1 MIIIY
6 RAVWH
11 ERPYEV
17 DFFEKSS
24 EFERR
29 VVGKWSKHKRKG
41 LENGRR
47 ETVLSISW
55 TKIDRRRSRKVMGG
69 LRTPKNDIKK

>member
-1 MIIIY
+1 M
-6 RAVWH
+6 AVWP
-11 ERPYEV
+11 ERSCEV

-24 EFERR
+24 EFGTR
-29 VVGKWSKHKRKG
+29 VVGNLSQKKRKG

-55 TKIDRRRSRKVMGG
+55 TKIDRGRSRKVMEG
-69 LRTPKNDIKK
+69 LRTPKNDMKN